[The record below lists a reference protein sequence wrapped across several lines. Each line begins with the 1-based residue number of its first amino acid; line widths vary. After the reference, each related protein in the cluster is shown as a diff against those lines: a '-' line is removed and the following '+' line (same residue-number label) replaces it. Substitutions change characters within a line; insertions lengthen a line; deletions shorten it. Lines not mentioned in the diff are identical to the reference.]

1 MKEPQELNRL
11 SRLTAIL
18 TFLQT
23 KTMVTSTQLSKRFDV
38 SVRTIYRDIKS
49 LMDSG
54 VPIYVEEGKGYKLV
68 DGYNLPPVMFTDEEA
83 HALITA
89 EKIIAKNKDE
99 SLVNAHHS
107 AVEKIKAVLKFKDKN
122 AVDQL
127 SERITNLTNL
137 KKETT
142 SHNLL
147 DIQSAI
153 TKRQCIKIAY
163 KASSIEVPTI
173 RFIEPMAIYHTR
185 DNWVVIAWCRL
196 RKAFREFRLDRIV
209 DFDLTI
215 EIYKERTFDLYK
227 YFMEIRNTN
236 Y

>member
-23 KTMVTSTQLSKRFDV
+23 KTMVTSTQLCERFEV
-38 SVRTIYRDIKS
+38 SRRTIYRDIKS

-54 VPIYVEEGKGYKLV
+54 VPIYAEEGKGYKLV
-68 DGYNLPPVMFTDEEA
+68 DGYNLPPVMFSDEEA

-89 EKIIAKNKDE
+89 EKIIAQNKDQ
-99 SLVNAHHS
+99 SLVVAHHN
-107 AVEKIKAVLKFKDKN
+107 AVEKIKAVLKVKDKN
-122 AVDQL
+122 SVNQL
-127 SERITNLTNL
+127 ADRITNLTNL
-137 KKETT
+137 KKEIT
-142 SHNLL
+142 SNNLL

-153 TKRQCIKIAY
+153 TKRRCIKIAY
-163 KASSIEVPTI
+163 KASSVEKVTD

-196 RKAFREFRLDRIV
+196 RNDFREFRLDRII
-209 DFDLTI
+209 DFQLTV
-215 EIYKERTFDLYK
+215 EVYSEREFDLYN
-227 YFMEIRNTN
+227 YFMKVRGIEN
-236 Y
+236 

>member
-1 MKEPQELNRL
+1 MKDLQELNRL

-23 KTMVTSTQLSKRFDV
+23 KTMVTSTELSSRFDV
-38 SVRTIYRDIKS
+38 SKRTIYRDIKS

-54 VPIYVEEGKGYKLV
+54 VPIYAEEGKGYKLV
-68 DGYNLPPVMFTDEEA
+68 DGYNLPPVMFSDEEA

-89 EKIIAKNKDE
+89 EKIIAQNKDQ
-99 SLVNAHHS
+99 SLVNAHHN
-107 AVEKIKAVLKFKDKN
+107 AVEKIKAVLKLKDKDSVN
-122 AVDQL
+122 QL
-127 SERITNLTNL
+127 SDRITNLTNL
-137 KKETT
+137 KKVIT
-142 SHNLL
+142 SNNLL

-153 TKRQCIKIAY
+153 TKRRCIKISYRTA
-163 KASSIEVPTI
+163 AVERATD
-173 RFIEPMAIYHTR
+173 RFIEPMAIYHTK

-209 DFDLTI
+209 DFRPTI
-215 EIYKERTFDLYK
+215 EVYSEREFDLMK
-227 YFMEIRNTN
+227 YFMEMRSNN

>member
-23 KTMVTSTQLSKRFDV
+23 KTMVTSTQLCERFEV
-38 SVRTIYRDIKS
+38 SRRTIYRDIKS

-54 VPIYVEEGKGYKLV
+54 IPIYVEEGKGYKLV
-68 DGYNLPPVMFTDEEA
+68 DGYNLPPVMFSDEEA

-89 EKIIAKNKDE
+89 EKIIAQNKDQ
-99 SLVNAHHS
+99 SLVVAHHN

-122 AVDQL
+122 AVNQL
-127 SERITNLTNL
+127 SDRITNLTNL
-137 KKETT
+137 KKEIT
-142 SHNLL
+142 SNNLL

-153 TKRQCIKIAY
+153 TKRICIKIAY
-163 KASSIEVPTI
+163 KTSTVEKPTD

-196 RKAFREFRLDRIV
+196 RNAFREFRLDRIV

-215 EIYKERTFDLYK
+215 EIYKEREFDLMK
-227 YFMEIRNTN
+227 YFMEIR
-236 Y
+236 